1 MTRARL
7 SRVMTPRRIRRRHK
21 LRSAEMAEQ
30 VQTQEGGL
38 RERVEQVL
46 DTIRPYIQGDGGDIE
61 LLDVTDGVVQI
72 RLAGACVGC
81 MHSMM
86 TLQLGVERMLK
97 EAVPEIK
104 AVEAMRSEERRVGKG
119 GRSRG
124 G

>member
-1 MTRARL
+1 
-7 SRVMTPRRIRRRHK
+7 
-21 LRSAEMAEQ
+21 MAEQ

-86 TLQLGVERMLK
+86 TLQVGVERMLK

-104 AVEAMRSEERRVGKG
+104 AVEAMPF
-119 GRSRG
+119 
-124 G
+124 

>member
-1 MTRARL
+1 
-7 SRVMTPRRIRRRHK
+7 
-21 LRSAEMAEQ
+21 MAQQ

-46 DTIRPYIQGDGGDIE
+46 DSIRPYIQGDGGDIE

-86 TLQLGVERMLK
+86 TLQVGVERMLK
-97 EAVPEIK
+97 EALPEIK
-104 AVEAMRSEERRVGKG
+104 AVEAMPF
-119 GRSRG
+119 
-124 G
+124 

>member
-1 MTRARL
+1 
-7 SRVMTPRRIRRRHK
+7 
-21 LRSAEMAEQ
+21 MAEQ

-61 LLDVTDGVVQI
+61 LVDVTDGVVQI

-104 AVEAMRSEERRVGKG
+104 AVEAMPF
-119 GRSRG
+119 
-124 G
+124 